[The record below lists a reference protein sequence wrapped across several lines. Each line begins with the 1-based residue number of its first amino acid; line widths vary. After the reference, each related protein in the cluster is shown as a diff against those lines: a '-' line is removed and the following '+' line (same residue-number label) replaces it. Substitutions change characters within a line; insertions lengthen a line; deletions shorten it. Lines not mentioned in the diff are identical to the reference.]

1 MKTPKIKSTKQPEK
15 PKILAKQSS
24 LKFPKIPL
32 KKSTNSLPLKRKSL
46 KIPLKN
52 ENFSINLTHSMSSI
66 PEILPK
72 ISKELEEKLKHSI
85 NSLNG
90 SSIFELSST
99 QLHDPIN
106 LEFFFGVLEK
116 KQKNQELNLQLQKNF
131 LDDHD
136 LSKIMKRLENF
147 TKLKSFEINLEQ
159 NNIGGPGLVFF
170 AKKLTLLQLL
180 QKISLNLTWAGM
192 GNLIWGGIRDGIVKL
207 GTSFNSLPFLIDL
220 ELVFDW
226 NMVTFDSMMDFF
238 LKMKEGSFLKFLKI
252 SMVHTGLNDDLCQG
266 LSQFLKA
273 QSNLLFLKLNV
284 KWNEI
289 SDEGLLSLLPG
300 IFENSS
306 KLRRVE
312 LNFDNNRITDV
323 GLLSLSHWMKNLK
336 KLQQFELK
344 MYDNMIDL
352 SYQMFIEEILKM
364 PYLFSTIFHLGKCIF
379 NEKQIIITKIQY
391 VDVLNKFKKKLN
403 YKEKRINQ
411 MLNIINAIKGSIV
424 KKKFRREIVQEII
437 ELF

>member
-1 MKTPKIKSTKQPEK
+1 MKTPKIKSTKQTEK
-15 PKILAKQSS
+15 QKILAKQSS
-24 LKFPKIPL
+24 LKLPKIPL
-32 KKSTNSLPLKRKSL
+32 KKSTNSLSLKRKSL

-72 ISKELEEKLKHSI
+72 ISKELEEKLKDSI

-90 SSIFELSST
+90 SSIFELSSM

-116 KQKNQELNLQLQKNF
+116 KQKNRELNLQVQKNF
-131 LDDHD
+131 LDDRD
-136 LSKIMKRLENF
+136 LSKIMKKLENF
-147 TKLKSFEINLEQ
+147 TKLEIFEINLEQ
-159 NNIGGPGLVFF
+159 NYIGGAGLVSL
-170 AKKLTLLQLL
+170 AKKLVLFQLL
-180 QKISLNLTWAGM
+180 QKISLNLTWAG
-192 GNLIWGGIRDGIVKL
+192 IRDSGIVRL

-226 NMVTFDSMMDFF
+226 NTVIFDSMMDFF

-289 SDEGLLSLLPG
+289 SDEGFLSLLPG

-323 GLLSLSHWMKNLK
+323 GLLSLTHWMKNLP

-391 VDVLNKFKKKLN
+391 VDVLNKFKKKLD
-403 YKEKRINQ
+403 YREKRRNQ
-411 MLNIINAIKGSIV
+411 MLNIINAIKRSTV